1 MQLKPRD
8 TKGALTRRACRNG
21 AGTSFRH
28 LFYIHSPQ
36 RMQAPALDLSPLF
49 CFVNSTTSLAVSA
62 PLFLKLRASC
72 PASVLGFLFSAIE
85 YSSIVALP
93 HILPGR

>member
-49 CFVNSTTSLAVSA
+49 CFAGLPNLTRRVCR
-62 PLFLKLRASC
+62 LFRSQ
-72 PASVLGFLFSAIE
+72 GGMMQ
-85 YSSIVALP
+85 YNT
-93 HILPGR
+93 